1 MAPDDYYQVLGL
13 SRTAT
18 PDEIKKAYRK
28 LALQY
33 HPDKTK
39 GDKTAE
45 EKFKKINQAYQ
56 VLSDPA
62 KRQQYDQFGAAGAA
76 GSGFSGWSQADFAQG
91 FDLNDLGGFGDI
103 FDTFFT
109 GATGGRR
116 SSRRDPE
123 SLKRGSDIEANIQ
136 ITFEEAVFGATKKIS
151 INRQMT
157 CENCQGSGGQDGKT
171 SKCDVCGGSGEV
183 AKTQRTILGTF
194 TQKTLCADCRG
205 SGQKPARM
213 CRSCHGEGRKTKTE
227 MIDIEIPAGVNS
239 GQTIKISGYGE
250 AGWRN
255 GRAGDLYVNIHVLPS
270 KDFERHGDDLFRIE
284 TISYPIAV
292 LGGEVKVK
300 SLEGSLTLTIPAG
313 TKSGEVF
320 RLNNKGVKHWDKAGT
335 GDLLVRVDIIIPAR
349 LTLKQRRLLEELQ
362 DEFDLNK

>member
-1 MAPDDYYQVLGL
+1 
-13 SRTAT
+13 
-18 PDEIKKAYRK
+18 
-28 LALQY
+28 
-33 HPDKTK
+33 
-39 GDKTAE
+39 
-45 EKFKKINQAYQ
+45 
-56 VLSDPA
+56 
-62 KRQQYDQFGAAGAA
+62 
-76 GSGFSGWSQADFAQG
+76 
-91 FDLNDLGGFGDI
+91 
-103 FDTFFT
+103 
-109 GATGGRR
+109 
-116 SSRRDPE
+116 
-123 SLKRGSDIEANIQ
+123 
-136 ITFEEAVFGATKKIS
+136 
-151 INRQMT
+151 
-157 CENCQGSGGQDGKT
+157 
-171 SKCDVCGGSGEV
+171 
-183 AKTQRTILGTF
+183 
-194 TQKTLCADCRG
+194 
-205 SGQKPARM
+205 
-213 CRSCHGEGRKTKTE
+213 

-313 TKSGEVF
+313 TKSGEIF

>member
-62 KRQQYDQFGAAGAA
+62 QRQQYDQFGAA

-157 CENCQGSGGQDGKT
+157 CENCQRSGGQDGKT

-194 TQKTLCADCRG
+194 TQKLSAQTAGGLAKNQRECVGAVTARG
-205 SGQKPARM
+205 AK
-213 CRSCHGEGRKTKTE
+213 
-227 MIDIEIPAGVNS
+227 
-239 GQTIKISGYGE
+239 
-250 AGWRN
+250 
-255 GRAGDLYVNIHVLPS
+255 
-270 KDFERHGDDLFRIE
+270 
-284 TISYPIAV
+284 
-292 LGGEVKVK
+292 
-300 SLEGSLTLTIPAG
+300 
-313 TKSGEVF
+313 
-320 RLNNKGVKHWDKAGT
+320 
-335 GDLLVRVDIIIPAR
+335 
-349 LTLKQRRLLEELQ
+349 LKQR
-362 DEFDLNK
+362 